1 MKILIISAPIGSG
14 HVRAGQAVGAALQ
27 SIDPATNVVYAN
39 VFDFFPSFIGNSVL
53 NTYLKILAIFPQAY
67 GMAYGWGN
75 TSRLALVGRNIISR
89 FLAKQMLTYIKS
101 LEPDVVVCTH
111 ATPAGLVAD
120 LLRRGE
126 LTSPGVAIVTDFVVH
141 RLWIYPEI
149 THYCVANQE
158 LRQELT
164 ANGIPLQR
172 STASGIP
179 VAAGFADSN
188 TIATVKDLSLD
199 CDLPT
204 IMIMG
209 GGAGLLP
216 MEDIIRALNSLERRI
231 QIVAICGSN
240 RKMSRCLSKL
250 ASSIKHQLI
259 VYGFVEN
266 IAELM
271 AVSDL
276 LVTKP
281 GGMTSAEAMCCGLP
295 LIIYRPIPG
304 QEEENAK
311 RLIQQGSALQANTPD
326 ALTATVGML
335 LTERGRLTQ
344 MHQRSLAMAR
354 PDAAEVAAHVI
365 RSLVV
370 K

>member
-1 MKILIISAPIGSG
+1 MKVIIISAPIGSG

-53 NTYLKILAIFPQAY
+53 NAYLKILATFPQAY

-75 TSRLALVGRNIISR
+75 TSRLALIGRKIISR

-101 LEPDVVVCTH
+101 LEPDIVVCTH

-120 LLRRGE
+120 LLRQGE

-158 LRQELT
+158 LRQELI
-164 ANGIPLQR
+164 ANGIPLQC

-179 VAAGFADSN
+179 VAAGFSLSN
-188 TIATVKDLSLD
+188 PIVKVKELGLG

-216 MEDIIRALNSLERRI
+216 MEDIIRALNSLEQRI

-240 RKMSRCLSKL
+240 KKMSNCLSEM
-250 ASSIKHQLI
+250 ANSIKHQLI

-281 GGMTSAEAMCCGLP
+281 GGLTSAEAMCCGLP

-311 RLIQQGSALQANTPD
+311 RLIKQGCALRANTPA
-326 ALTATVGML
+326 ALTAIVDML
-335 LTERGRLTQ
+335 LTERGRLAQ
-344 MHQRSLAMAR
+344 MRQNSLTIAR
-354 PDAAEVAAHVI
+354 PDAAEAAARVI
-365 RSLVV
+365 HRLAV